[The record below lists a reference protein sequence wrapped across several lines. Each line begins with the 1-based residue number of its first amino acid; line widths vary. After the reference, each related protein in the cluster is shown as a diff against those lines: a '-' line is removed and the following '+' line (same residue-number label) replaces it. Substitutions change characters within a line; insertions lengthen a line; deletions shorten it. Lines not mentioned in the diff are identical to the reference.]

1 MKETTMKKT
10 AKEAKLWQLILFPM
24 NDIATNIIMMLMVFV
39 SYLYTGAI
47 GSSVVFISS
56 FLTGMR
62 AFDAITDPIIGVII
76 DRTNMKIG
84 KFRPMILCGYVLI
97 AISLLGM
104 YFVAPGMPEAAR
116 MPLFVV
122 MYLIYIIGYTFQTAC
137 TKAGQT
143 CITNDQEKRPIVTRA
158 DAIGNLFVFAL
169 IPIYTSNYIAPKYG
183 GFTVQAMQEF
193 CITALLV
200 AGVFTCMS
208 LAALW
213 SRDIPENWG
222 DPSNTEKL
230 KLKDYLNIIKGNR
243 PLQMLIA
250 SAASDKLAMQC
261 AGNSSITIMIFG
273 IIIGNYALNGTM

>member
-1 MKETTMKKT
+1 
-10 AKEAKLWQLILFPM
+10 
-24 NDIATNIIMMLMVFV
+24 
-39 SYLYTGAI
+39 
-47 GSSVVFISS
+47 
-56 FLTGMR
+56 
-62 AFDAITDPIIGVII
+62 
-76 DRTNMKIG
+76 
-84 KFRPMILCGYVLI
+84 
-97 AISLLGM
+97 
-104 YFVAPGMPEAAR
+104 
-116 MPLFVV
+116 
-122 MYLIYIIGYTFQTAC
+122 
-137 TKAGQT
+137 
-143 CITNDQEKRPIVTRA
+143 
-158 DAIGNLFVFAL
+158 
-169 IPIYTSNYIAPKYG
+169 
-183 GFTVQAMQEF
+183 MQEF

-261 AGNSSITIMIFG
+261 AGNTSITIMIFG